1 MTPRTHCWWSQAAH
15 LCGATEP
22 HPSEGGISVGLLSL
36 WRRLGI
42 FSSKIAGGTGHFVDD
57 WAGVELVATSQSSC
71 WAFKS
76 FFQQLGLDMKPEKEQ
91 LPAKAQKVLG
101 VIVRATEDMLLVEI
115 CPKRRDKLLV
125 ALLDDLLTTNTL
137 TPDEA
142 QHISGKLGFM
152 ATTLFG
158 GMGAAAI
165 QPFNARAHSLCEQ
178 KNNKLTFALWASIH
192 TLRQLLMDSRPRSI
206 PWVSQSPTVQAVI
219 YSDAFF
225 QLGERQLKPEQAP
238 ELWNPIG
245 RGHPKP
251 MDGASWL
258 GQAIA

>member
-1 MTPRTHCWWSQAAH
+1 M
-15 LCGATEP
+15 
-22 HPSEGGISVGLLSL
+22 GLLSL
-36 WRRLGI
+36 RRRLGI
-42 FSSKIAGGTGHFVDD
+42 FSSKIAGGTGHLVDD

-158 GMGAAAI
+158 GMGADAI
-165 QPFNARAHSLCEQ
+165 QTFNARDHSLCEQ
-178 KNNKLTFALWASIH
+178 KSNKLTFALYTGIH
-192 TLRQLLMDSRPRSI
+192 PH
-206 PWVSQSPTVQAVI
+206 VEAAV
-219 YSDAFF
+219 
-225 QLGERQLKPEQAP
+225 
-238 ELWNPIG
+238 
-245 RGHPKP
+245 
-251 MDGASWL
+251 DG
-258 GQAIA
+258 